1 MPSSFSRHRPRWF
14 CGVEVRR
21 GDVFLV
27 DFNPARGSEQAGF
40 RPALVIQNDVG
51 NRYSPTTIVAAISSA
66 PEKPYPFLVKLSP
79 GEGGLERESAV
90 NLSQILTVDKSRLV
104 KKLGSL
110 KPERMRQVDQA
121 IKVSLGLE
129 YDRYAE

>member
-1 MPSSFSRHRPRWF
+1 MT
-14 CGVEVRR
+14 EVRR

-51 NRYSPTTIVAAISSA
+51 NRHSPTAIVAAISAA
-66 PEKPYPFLVKLSP
+66 PERPYPFLVRLAA

-90 NLSQILTVDKSRLV
+90 NASQILTVDKSRLTR
-104 KKLGSL
+104 KLGSL
-110 KPERMRQVDQA
+110 SAERMRQVDRA
-121 IKVSLGLE
+121 VRISLGLE
-129 YDRYAE
+129 